1 MTAAAGRNYGYETG
15 RRCRQSGVSVKV
27 LLVVVGWCLLLV
39 LCWPLAILTIL
50 LWPLLWLLSL
60 PFRLL
65 AIVFEALF
73 ALIKAPLFLPAR
85 LLGYRDRPSARTR

>member
-1 MTAAAGRNYGYETG
+1 
-15 RRCRQSGVSVKV
+15 VKV
-27 LLVVVGWCLLLV
+27 LLVVVAWCLLLV

-50 LWPLLWLLSL
+50 LWPLLWLLSI

-73 ALIKAPLFLPAR
+73 TLFKAALFLPAR
-85 LLGYRDRPSARTR
+85 LLGYRERPSART

>member
-1 MTAAAGRNYGYETG
+1 MKAVAGRSYAYEAG

-27 LLVVVGWCLLLV
+27 LLIVVAWCLLFV
-39 LCWPLAILTIL
+39 LCWPLAILAIL

-65 AIVFEALF
+65 AIVLEALF
-73 ALIKAPLFLPAR
+73 ALFKAAPFLPAR
-85 LLGYRDRPSARTR
+85 LLGHRERPSARTR